1 MSRPPRPAL
10 RRRQLRMPP
19 LAARGPRS
27 RTAAEQVLGDAE
39 ASLLDLVDNVLN
51 KGVVLTGDITLALAG
66 VDLVYARLS
75 VLLCAADRVLEAGPA
90 AAPRRRAQRRRAQR
104 RRARARS

>member
-1 MSRPPRPAL
+1 M
-10 RRRQLRMPP
+10 
-19 LAARGPRS
+19 
-27 RTAAEQVLGDAE
+27 AAEQVIGDAE

-90 AAPRRRAQRRRAQR
+90 APRPRA
-104 RRARARS
+104 RRARS